1 MKGLKSG
8 SGAREPVCRRGMISR
23 TFFALRILALEEEAT
38 TSYQHTRCNQQKHDY
53 TAVSC
58 RSQMA
63 VKFSHKNSSSVSVSN
78 TVGSPSSVLT
88 VHCCSTS
95 FTLAASQWGAAD
107 AEIKIPSGENTELKR
122 SPFKAWNRSYMLRL
136 LPGISSLLILPF
148 RSIHLHFFPQ
158 NLSRFFRSCV
168 GLQNQICH
176 PPGCRLPC

>member
-1 MKGLKSG
+1 MEV
-8 SGAREPVCRRGMISR
+8 ARASRSALNNNCRRGMISR

-38 TSYQHTRCNQQKHDY
+38 TSYQPTRCNQQKHDY

-63 VKFSHKNSSSVSVSN
+63 GKFSCKNSSSVSVSN

-122 SPFKAWNRSYMLRL
+122 SPFKAWSRSVYSHTCCAYCQ
-136 LPGISSLLILPF
+136 GF
-148 RSIHLHFFPQ
+148 
-158 NLSRFFRSCV
+158 
-168 GLQNQICH
+168 
-176 PPGCRLPC
+176 LPC